1 MILKLHYINFNAR
14 ETLFFLNNVNIDNIL
29 VPKNISPGTK
39 NYKYFVGYLVE
50 YKIKTLNIIL
60 PKTKVYYVILLT
72 EENALN
78 KIKIKK
84 Q

>member
-1 MILKLHYINFNAR
+1 M
-14 ETLFFLNNVNIDNIL
+14 
-29 VPKNISPGTK
+29 PKNISPGTK